1 MKRKQIGE
9 PVLPT
14 DWTGVI
20 DRVQDVLT
28 QTETAAAERERRV
41 ADVPLSVPS
50 AKKATAW
57 KDSLEHFE
65 NRLRLFQAAF
75 QKAEE
80 DAEEADITLADAEK
94 ALQQWLARAR
104 ESSGKVDQPS

>member
-1 MKRKQIGE
+1 MKRKHAENQ
-9 PVLPT
+9 VLPT

-20 DRVQDVLT
+20 ENVQDILT

-41 ADVPLSVPS
+41 VDVPLSVPS

-57 KDSLEHFE
+57 KESLEHFE
-65 NRLRLFQAAF
+65 DRLRLFQATF

-80 DAEEADITLADAEK
+80 NAEEADLALADGEK
-94 ALQQWLARAR
+94 ALQQWLTRAR
-104 ESSGKVDQPS
+104 ESSQKMDQPR